1 MNILIIV
8 LGCHVAYLLNDRIQ
22 TAVQLTTVLPKEN
35 IVWGFSGGI
44 KNKMA
49 DKVSE
54 AEKMK
59 KIVASSVPFVYGSQT
74 QWNYILDEEST
85 NTAENFTM
93 FRQILEKEPNKY
105 SDIYVVTSDFH
116 FDRAKRI
123 ADGIIENNGF
133 HWVLSDLE
141 YGNFREMEKVHMQNV
156 ENDVQTAL
164 QRKGTRSIQRASHA
178 YAL

>member
-1 MNILIIV
+1 MNVLIIV
-8 LGCHVAYLLNDRIQ
+8 LGCHVAYLLNDRIK
-22 TAVQLTTVLPKEN
+22 TAIKLTGALHPEN
-35 IVWGFSGGI
+35 IDWGFSGGI
-44 KNKMA
+44 KNKMV

-59 KIVASSVPFVYGSQT
+59 KMLSNKIPFQYGSNP

-93 FRQILEKEPNKY
+93 FRRILEKEPNKY

-116 FDRAKRI
+116 FDRAKLI

-141 YGNFREMEKVHMQNV
+141 YGNFREMEKVHLQNV
-156 ENDVQTAL
+156 ENDVRIAL
-164 QRKGTRSIQRASHA
+164 GKLGGN
-178 YAL
+178 

>member
-1 MNILIIV
+1 MNVLIIV
-8 LGCHVAYLLNDRIQ
+8 LGCHIAYLLNDRIQ
-22 TAVQLTTVLPKEN
+22 TAVQLTTTIMDNQN

-44 KNKMA
+44 KNKMV

-59 KIVASSVPFVYGSQT
+59 KIVTNNVPFVYGSQPE
-74 QWNYILDEEST
+74 WNYILDEEST

-93 FRQILEKEPNKY
+93 FRRILEKEPDKY
-105 SDIYVVTSDFH
+105 SNIYVVTSDFH

-141 YGNFREMEKVHMQNV
+141 YGNFREMEKVHLQNV
-156 ENDVQTAL
+156 ENDVRTAL
-164 QRKGTRSIQRASHA
+164 LRE
-178 YAL
+178 LVVPL

>member
-8 LGCHVAYLLNDRIQ
+8 LGCHIAYLLNDRIK
-22 TAVQLTTVLPKEN
+22 TAVQLTTVLPNEN

-44 KNKMA
+44 KNKMV

-54 AEKMK
+54 AYKMK
-59 KIVASSVPFVYGSQT
+59 KTIQKNVPFVYGSNPE
-74 QWNYILDEEST
+74 WEYILDEEST

-93 FRQILEKEPNKY
+93 FRRILEKEPNKY

-116 FDRAKRI
+116 FERAKMI
-123 ADGIIENNGF
+123 ADGIIENNSF

-141 YGNFREMEKVHMQNV
+141 YGNFREMEKVHLQNV
-156 ENDVQTAL
+156 ENDVRVAL
-164 QRKGTRSIQRASHA
+164 RE
-178 YAL
+178 LV

>member
-8 LGCHVAYLLNDRIQ
+8 LGCHIAYLLNDRIK
-22 TAVQLTTVLPKEN
+22 TAVQLTSVLPNEN

-44 KNKMA
+44 KNKMV

-59 KIVASSVPFVYGSQT
+59 KIVENKIPFVYGSQNE
-74 QWNYILDEEST
+74 WDYILDEEST

-105 SDIYVVTSDFH
+105 SKIYVVTSDFH

-123 ADGIIENNGF
+123 ADGIIENNNF

-141 YGNFREMEKVHMQNV
+141 YGNFREMEKVHLQNV
-156 ENDVQTAL
+156 ENDVRIAL
-164 QRKGTRSIQRASHA
+164 QRRE
-178 YAL
+178 LVVPL

>member
-8 LGCHVAYLLNDRIQ
+8 LGCNIAYLLNDRIK
-22 TAVQLTTVLPKEN
+22 TAVQLTTVLPNEK
-35 IVWGFSGGI
+35 IVWGFRGGI

-59 KIVASSVPFVYGSQT
+59 KIIQKNVPFAYGSNP
-74 QWNYILDEEST
+74 QWYYILDEEST

-93 FRQILEKEPNKY
+93 FRRILEKEPDKY

-116 FDRAKRI
+116 FDRAKLI

-141 YGNFREMEKVHMQNV
+141 YGNFREMEKVHLQNV
-156 ENDVQTAL
+156 ENDVRTAL
-164 QRKGTRSIQRASHA
+164 LRERRVP
-178 YAL
+178 L

>member
-1 MNILIIV
+1 MNVLIIV
-8 LGCHVAYLLNDRIQ
+8 LGCHVAYLLNDRIK
-22 TAVQLTTVLPKEN
+22 TAITLMGVLHPEN
-35 IVWGFSGGI
+35 IDWGFSGGI
-44 KNKMA
+44 KNKMV

-59 KIVASSVPFVYGSQT
+59 KMLSNKIPFQYGSNP

-93 FRQILEKEPNKY
+93 FRRILEQEPNKY

-116 FDRAKRI
+116 FDRAKLI

-141 YGNFREMEKVHMQNV
+141 YGNFREMEKVHLQNV
-156 ENDVQTAL
+156 ENDVRMAL
-164 QRKGTRSIQRASHA
+164 QRLG
-178 YAL
+178 